1 VSEII
6 ELWSLPWHAK
16 LRSLANEF
24 DAAASTA
31 AAKLDSSCTRA
42 AVRPSSWLVR
52 ARSAARLTSH
62 ADR

>member
-24 DAAASTA
+24 DDAASSAAAQ
-31 AAKLDSSCTRA
+31 LDASCARA

-52 ARSAARLTSH
+52 ARSAARLTYQTN
-62 ADR
+62 R